1 MTVTNPQKDE
11 MSKKTI
17 LAIELGVKQEDL
29 TALYLYVRVR
39 VYPWLGQSRGI

>member
-1 MTVTNPQKDE
+1 MTNPQKDE

-29 TALYLYVRVR
+29 TALYLAFRVR
-39 VYPWLGQSRGI
+39 VDSLLGQSRGI